1 MADIAWSI
9 AVGLLAIGGI
19 VVCASYQ
26 EDIHGPGM
34 RLVLIAAAI
43 SLGLG
48 GGLLADRLTSSRRS
62 SRRSGANRKTRRHI
76 RSVAFAITG
85 IVIASCI
92 LALYMA
98 HQVGIIIGA
107 AAAVL
112 FATWLWY
119 VLESRQLSRGTEARR
134 VRSRDD

>member
-1 MADIAWSI
+1 MADVVWSI
-9 AVGLLAIGGI
+9 AVGMLAIGGI

-26 EDIHGPGM
+26 EDIHSPGM
-34 RLVLIAAAI
+34 RLMLIAAAI

-92 LALYMA
+92 VALYIA
-98 HQVGIIIGA
+98 HQVGIIVGA
-107 AAAVL
+107 AVAVL
-112 FATWLWY
+112 IATWLWY
-119 VLESRQLSRGTEARR
+119 VLESRSLSRGTDARHLR
-134 VRSRDD
+134 DRDD